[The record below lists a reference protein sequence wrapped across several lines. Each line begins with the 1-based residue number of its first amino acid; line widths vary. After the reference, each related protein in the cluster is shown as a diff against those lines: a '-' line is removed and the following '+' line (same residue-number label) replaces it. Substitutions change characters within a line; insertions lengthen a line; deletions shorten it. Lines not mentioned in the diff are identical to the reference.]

1 MSTTPQEPDPPEIR
15 LVLRAG
21 IVALSRVL
29 DREHVD
35 AEDLAR
41 LAAYVRAL
49 KRLREHLEGRD
60 DDG

>member
-1 MSTTPQEPDPPEIR
+1 MTASPHETDPPAVR
-15 LVLRAG
+15 LVVRAG

-29 DREHVD
+29 DRGRVD

-49 KRLREHLEGRD
+49 QRLADHLDREGP
-60 DDG
+60 